1 MQTVLYDAHLVPFSM
16 VKPLGTTTHSTNG
29 GPFTG
34 IAVVTDS
41 ANHATNYSTRRC
53 SLGGF
58 LTDSDL
64 L

>member
-1 MQTVLYDAHLVPFSM
+1 MQTVLYDTHLVPFSP
-16 VKPLGTTTHSTNG
+16 VEPLGATTHSTNG

-41 ANHATNYSTRRC
+41 ANHAANYSTRRC
-53 SLGGF
+53 SFSAF